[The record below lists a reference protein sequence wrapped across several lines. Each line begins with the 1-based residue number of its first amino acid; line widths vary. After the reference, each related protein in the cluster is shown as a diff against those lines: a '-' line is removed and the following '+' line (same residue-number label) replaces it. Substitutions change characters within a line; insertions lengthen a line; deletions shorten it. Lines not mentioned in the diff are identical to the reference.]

1 MAFKR
6 HKKQPWPWSTDSIK
20 WLSGSR
26 VYAPSWWINLTRC
39 EPLSIPRQR
48 STLQNEISPCSS
60 ASATLIP
67 QCQRVMET
75 NPLLKRGL
83 KTSVYWIHNVKTCE
97 ERPSFYW
104 GTQCMRK
111 SLLSL
116 SLPQWMSPFQRKK
129 EKQSQAESG
138 RNVQKTENINSHA
151 PS

>member
-6 HKKQPWPWSTDSIK
+6 HKKQPWRWSTDSIK

-26 VYAPSWWINLTRC
+26 VSGPSWRINLTRC
-39 EPLSIPRQR
+39 EPLSIQRQR

-60 ASATLIP
+60 VSANLIP
-67 QCQRVMET
+67 QCQWVMET

-83 KTSVYWIHNVKTCE
+83 KTSVYSIHNVKTCE

-116 SLPQWMSPFQRKK
+116 SLPSECLLSK
-129 EKQSQAESG
+129 EKRIKKARQSLAEMS
-138 RNVQKTENINSHA
+138 RRQKT
-151 PS
+151 